1 MSERQ
6 TPARARSL
14 LMWLR
19 LGAWRTAWRTAW
31 SHLWQPVQRLGRC
44 ASRWLRSCFWPLMVV
59 YFLLAGLLL
68 GLRYWV
74 LPQISQHTPAI
85 ERLVSQAVGERVSI
99 GRIEAGWHGLHPE
112 LQLSEVRIFDREG
125 RAVLTLPGIE
135 ANIAW
140 SSLLRGTVDFHSL
153 LIDRPDLDIRRDSN
167 GRISVAGLLLQQD
180 DSANNGFL
188 QWLLAQREIVV
199 RDAQLVWED
208 EQRGAPP
215 LRLGNV
221 NLVLNNTGAL
231 HRFALR
237 ASSDPEL
244 ASTLDLRGELR
255 GTLQDGVQRALQ
267 HWTGRLYAELGYT
280 DLAAWQRWVDYPFE
294 LAAGKGGVRVWLGFA
309 GQQLNELA
317 ADLAL
322 GGVSA
327 RLRPDLPWMELDYL
341 QGHVAGK
348 RSAAAG
354 YRNAVG
360 NVVSNTAVGGMAAG
374 MAAVVDA
381 VGGAVGGVMGGGTG
395 STSAGRR
402 KAAAALAAPGSVATG
417 TVYDLDGRNF
427 ALRTR
432 DGVSLPG
439 FDFNLR
445 WQDVQTQPEQDLG
458 TLSATSLQLGPLLRV
473 TEFLPLPAALRSTL
487 TGAAPQ
493 GALNDVQL
501 AWRGGLQHPQQYQLR
516 ARFEQLAA
524 KLSAGLP
531 GFAGLSGSLEANE
544 QGGLLKLDSSAAML
558 DIPDVLPAGGVAVDS
573 LSGRLGWTL
582 ASPALTIRLEDL
594 KAANE
599 ELAIALSGSYEL
611 RAGRSGVI
619 DLTASIPRGQAVA
632 VSRYIPGIG
641 GALREYLQG
650 AIQAGAVKDGKLR
663 LKGDL
668 ARFPFSKPADGQF
681 LIEAQLAQVDFRFD
695 ERWPALEAVDGSI
708 RFSGPGMEIRSRAG
722 RILGARMGAVVA
734 SVPDLFQNNPQLRVE
749 GQVDGPTQEF
759 LRYLELSPVSGWIGR
774 FTEGAR
780 GSGDGRLTLRLG
792 IPLAKTE
799 ATTVAGGMQF
809 LGSQIQLDPDMP
821 AFAQINGRLDFT
833 ERSVTARGI
842 QTQLL
847 GGSATVGVQTRADGA
862 IQVSAQGN
870 AATRELR
877 RLLDMPQLA
886 RLSGTL
892 PWRGNLLVRRGAYE
906 LTLDSDLRGVAIDLP
921 APLGKA
927 ANEVMPLRIERTNAS
942 DAETLKRFGNARL
955 PARGDL
961 TTLAIGRAPGQI
973 NLLLPRQRDGQRWL
987 MERLSVGLNEA
998 PQWPLAAAG
1007 IQVNGTLPALDVNRW
1022 LSVMDDAPGAVTAS
1036 TATATSAG
1044 ATPAVALPSLSALNL
1059 RVGTLDVIGKRL
1071 HEVVLR
1077 ANAVSAAV
1085 PPAAAPAVTA
1095 NASSSWTAQLSA
1107 REVEGML
1114 TWRPEGRGR
1123 VVARLKRLQIPDN
1136 TPPGEGTAR
1145 PESQRELPALDVVTE
1160 DLVLRNKKL
1169 GRLELQAV
1177 NQGRDWRLEKLLLSN
1192 SDGQLQLDG
1201 IWQSW
1206 ASKPSIVTNLKLE
1219 VSDSGQFLARFG
1231 MADTVKGGSAKIE
1244 GRLGWAGG
1252 PQVIDYP
1259 TLTGNVSLQAEK
1271 GQFLKADPGIAKL
1284 LGVLSLQ
1291 SLITLDV
1298 RDLFREGFSYESLNA
1313 TAAISKGVLT
1323 TSDFNMKGSAAA
1335 VSLNGTIDLAGE
1347 TQNLRMRVV
1356 PSVGE
1361 GVATLAGVALAN
1373 PLIGIPLS
1381 LLQRFL
1387 QNPIGQIFALDYNVT
1402 GSWAEPKVERVRAD
1416 LRPND
1421 VNPR

>member
-1 MSERQ
+1 
-6 TPARARSL
+6 
-14 LMWLR
+14 
-19 LGAWRTAWRTAW
+19 
-31 SHLWQPVQRLGRC
+31 
-44 ASRWLRSCFWPLMVV
+44 MVA

-68 GLRYWV
+68 GLRYGV
-74 LPQISQHTPAI
+74 LPQISHHAPAI

-99 GRIEAGWHGLHPE
+99 GRIEAGWHGLRPE
-112 LQLSEVRIFDREG
+112 LQLSEVRIYDGTG
-125 RAVLTLPGIE
+125 RVVLALPGIE

-140 SSLLRGTVDFHSL
+140 SSLLRGAVHFDSL
-153 LIDRPDLDIRRDSN
+153 LIDRPDLDIRRDAK

-180 DSANNGFL
+180 DRANNGFL
-188 QWLLAQREIVV
+188 KWSLAQREIVV

-215 LRLGNV
+215 LRLANV
-221 NLVLNNTGAL
+221 NLVLNNSGAL

-237 ASSDPEL
+237 ASSDPAL

-255 GTLQDGVQRALQ
+255 GELPDGVQDALQ

-294 LAAGKGGVRVWLGFA
+294 LAAGKGGLRVWLGFA

-322 GGVSA
+322 GSVSA

-341 QGHVAGK
+341 QGHVVGK

-354 YRNAVG
+354 YRNALG

-374 MAAVVDA
+374 VAAVVDA
-381 VGGAVGGVMGGGTG
+381 VGGAVGGVMGGGAG
-395 STSAGRR
+395 SAAARR
-402 KAAAALAAPGSVATG
+402 KAGAALAAPGSVATG
-417 TVYDLDGRNF
+417 TVYDFDGRNF

-458 TLSATSLQLGPLLRV
+458 ALSATSLQLEPLLRV
-473 TEFLPLPAALRSTL
+473 TEFLPLPAALRATL
-487 TGAAPQ
+487 AGIAPRGAI
-493 GALNDVQL
+493 NDVQL
-501 AWRGGLQHPQQYQLR
+501 GWRGSLQAPQQYQLR
-516 ARFEQLAA
+516 ARFDQLAA
-524 KLSAGLP
+524 KLSATLP

-544 QGGLLKLDSSAAML
+544 QGGLLKLDSTAAML
-558 DIPDVLPAGGVAVDS
+558 DIPAVLPAGGVQIDS

-582 ASPALTIRLEDL
+582 GAPALGIRLEDV

-599 ELAIALSGSYEL
+599 DLAIALSGSYEA

-619 DLTASIPRGQAVA
+619 DLTASIPRGKAVA

-641 GALREYLQG
+641 NPLRDYLQG
-650 AIQAGAVKDGKLR
+650 AIQAGTVKDGKLR

-681 LIEAQLAQVDFRFD
+681 LIEAQLGQVDFRFD

-734 SVPDLFQNNPQLRVE
+734 TIPDLFQSNPQLRVE

-821 AFAQINGRLDFT
+821 TFAQINGRLDFT

-847 GGSATVGVQTRADGA
+847 GGAATVGVQTRSDGA

-927 ANEVMPLRIERTNAS
+927 ASEVMPLRIERTNAS
-942 DAETLKRFGNARL
+942 DAETLRRFGNARL

-961 TTLAIGRAPGQI
+961 TALTIGRAPGQI
-973 NLLLPRQRDGQRWL
+973 NLLFPRQRDGQRWL
-987 MERLSVGLNEA
+987 MERLSIGLNDA

-1022 LSVMDDAPGAVTAS
+1022 LSVMDDTPGAANAS
-1036 TATATSAG
+1036 TAAASTAAAVTL
-1044 ATPAVALPSLSALNL
+1044 PALSALNL
-1059 RVGTLDVIGKRL
+1059 RIGTLDVIGKRL

-1077 ANAVSAAV
+1077 ANAVAAPLASSAMNAAANAAANPVANSAA
-1085 PPAAAPAVTA
+1085 PFSAP
-1095 NASSSWTAQLSA
+1095 SSWTAQLGA

-1114 TWRPEGRGR
+1114 SWRPEGRGR

-1136 TPPGEGTAR
+1136 TPPGEGAAR

-1177 NQGRDWRLEKLLLSN
+1177 NQGRDWRVEKLSLSN

-1231 MADTVKGGSAKIE
+1231 MADTIKGGSARIE

-1259 TLTGNVSLQAEK
+1259 TLTGNVSLHAEK

-1335 VSLNGTIDLAGE
+1335 VSLNGTIDLAAE

-1402 GSWAEPKVERVRAD
+1402 GSWAEPRVERVRAD
-1416 LRPND
+1416 LRPSD
-1421 VNPR
+1421 ANPR